1 MLLAML
7 MLSCYMEAAAV
18 NPNSKEQASDCA
30 VGRMQKPD
38 DMLAALCDRE
48 GNQTNVEV
56 TGTGGLDDPV
66 DDGVICVDGIY
77 YVLNPGAMAAR
88 VVAKN
93 ELNSTYQGRI
103 IIPSSIKVDG
113 REYTVKSIGRRA
125 FAACMELDKVFIP
138 KTVEVVEKRAFE
150 SAVIDDIEIEEDS
163 QLKVIEDY
171 GFMFFCKNRG
181 QVVPD
186 HFRLP
191 EGLQEIGV
199 RAFCGAFADLV
210 IPSTVWRM
218 GDLSLATN
226 IKDLFLKWER
236 PVNTPLNIL
245 ELSGYNDVDYKGSMC
260 PTPVEIHVPSGSL
273 PTYRLTKPWCFF
285 SLDEMP
291 VE

>member
-1 MLLAML
+1 
-7 MLSCYMEAAAV
+7 
-18 NPNSKEQASDCA
+18 
-30 VGRMQKPD
+30 
-38 DMLAALCDRE
+38 
-48 GNQTNVEV
+48 
-56 TGTGGLDDPV
+56 
-66 DDGVICVDGIY
+66 
-77 YVLNPGAMAAR
+77 
-88 VVAKN
+88 
-93 ELNSTYQGRI
+93 
-103 IIPSSIKVDG
+103 
-113 REYTVKSIGRRA
+113 
-125 FAACMELDKVFIP
+125 MELDKVFIP

-226 IKDLFLKWER
+226 IKDLFLK
-236 PVNTPLNIL
+236 
-245 ELSGYNDVDYKGSMC
+245 
-260 PTPVEIHVPSGSL
+260 
-273 PTYRLTKPWCFF
+273 
-285 SLDEMP
+285 
-291 VE
+291 